1 MSQDYTQKIDSII
14 TAMTQ
19 GDDASKLQ
27 ANIDAAELPAD
38 AVEQLAMIYNGEDR
52 VRSKTAGEMLKMMTH
67 HAARP
72 GAKSEA
78 RKITGQLAKLTGNQ
92 SPKSMRILALDML
105 GYVGGPEAIP
115 VLSRQLSDP
124 DVQDQARMALERIPS
139 SAALTAL
146 RKAKSAV
153 PADYRESIDLSLKH
167 REQTFKSIGTDIGK

>member
-19 GDDASKLQ
+19 GDDAGKLQ
-27 ANIDAAELPAD
+27 ANIDATGLSAD
-38 AVEQLAMIYNGEDR
+38 AVQQLAKIYTGNDR

-72 GAKSEA
+72 GAKLEA
-78 RKITGQLAKLTGNQ
+78 KKMTGQLAKLAGSQ
-92 SPKSMRILALDML
+92 SPKSMRLLALDML

-124 DVQDQARMALERIPS
+124 DVQDQARMSLERIPS
-139 SAALTAL
+139 PAADTAL
-146 RKAKSAV
+146 RKARAEV

-167 REQTFKSIGTDIGK
+167 REQSFKSIGTDI